1 MPRSIA
7 VVDDIGN
14 VYEPTYPK
22 RARGLVKHGR
32 ARWLDE
38 NSICLSCPPRKKTE
52 EHEMSNVM
60 PSLLS
65 GQSSA
70 EEASVRDFPSVR
82 ELMDAVSAITRESK
96 YLEQAIEMLRHMPN
110 GDSGECGAPGNI
122 ADKARA
128 EAAGQ
133 IVHERE
139 ATNRQ
144 VLAFYSMIYN
154 DLMTQR
160 GLRGAQANTTT
171 TE

>member
-52 EHEMSNVM
+52 EHEMSETM
-60 PSLLS
+60 LRLSPS
-65 GQSSA
+65 QTQA
-70 EEASVRDFPSVR
+70 EEPIRVR
-82 ELMDAVSAITRESK
+82 ELMAEISAIAHNDE
-96 YLEQAIEMLRHMPN
+96 YLRQAIEMLRDMPS

-122 ADKARA
+122 ADQSRA
-128 EAAGQ
+128 DAASQ

-139 ATNRQ
+139 TTNRQ
-144 VLAFYSMIYN
+144 ILAFYTMIYN
-154 DLMTQR
+154 DLMAQR

>member
-1 MPRSIA
+1 MSKRIA

-38 NSICLSCPPRKKTE
+38 NSICLSCPPKKKTE

-60 PSLLS
+60 PSILS

-70 EEASVRDFPSVR
+70 GEPSVRD
-82 ELMDAVSAITRESK
+82 LMDVVSAIARESK
-96 YLEQAIEMLRHMPN
+96 YLEQAIEMLCQMPS

-128 EAAGQ
+128 EAASQ

-144 VLAFYSMIYN
+144 ILAFYSMVYN
-154 DLMTQR
+154 DLMAQR
-160 GLRGAQANTTT
+160 GLRGAQTNTTT